1 MVEVSQNVPSLAFK
15 RPTKGDD
22 FAHVARNAR
31 TGKRDNVY
39 LHQALTN
46 TRIWWMIRPVL
57 LC

>member
-46 TRIWWMIRPVL
+46 TRIW
-57 LC
+57 